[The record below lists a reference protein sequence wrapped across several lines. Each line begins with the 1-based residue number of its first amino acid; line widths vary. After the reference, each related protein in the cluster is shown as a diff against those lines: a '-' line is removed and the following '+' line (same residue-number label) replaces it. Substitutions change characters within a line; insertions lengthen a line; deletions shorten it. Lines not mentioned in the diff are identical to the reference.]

1 MKTIGFIDYFLDEW
15 HANQYP
21 KWIEEASGGS
31 MKVAYAWGKID
42 SPNEDGLSN
51 AEWCAKN
58 GVQLLGSIEAVV
70 AKSDYLIVLS
80 PDHPEFHAE
89 LSDLPLKSG
98 KPTYVDKTF
107 APDRE
112 TAVALF
118 ELARAHSTPMYSS
131 SAMRFAAEYEN
142 AEREGI
148 VSIASWGPG
157 SFENYSIHQIEPIV
171 SLMGSRPQRIMSIGT
186 DANPAMLIGFDGGK
200 QATLHHFGWDC
211 PFRMAVGYE
220 TGKTLAIV
228 PESDYF
234 SMFIR
239 RLIEFFETG
248 KPKVEERQTVDI
260 IALIEYGRKAAAAP
274 YEWVELP

>member
-21 KWIEEASGGS
+21 KWIEEASGGR
-31 MKVAYAWGKID
+31 MKVAYAYGKID
-42 SPNEDGLSN
+42 SPNEGGRSN
-51 AEWCAKN
+51 SEWCSIN

-70 AKSDYLIVLS
+70 AQSDYLIVLS

-89 LSDLPLKSG
+89 LCDLPLKSG

-118 ELARAHSTPMYSS
+118 DLARRHGTPMYSS

-142 AEREGI
+142 ADREGI

-171 SLMGSRPQRIMSIGT
+171 SLMGSRPRRIMSIGT
-186 DANPAMLIGFDGGK
+186 AANPAMLIGFEGGK

-211 PFRMAVGYE
+211 PFRTAVGYE
-220 TGKTLAIV
+220 TGKTLTIA
-228 PESDYF
+228 PESDFF
-234 SMFIR
+234 SVFIR

-248 KPKVEERQTVDI
+248 TPMVDERQTVDI
-260 IALIEYGRKAAAAP
+260 ISLIEFGRKAAAAP